1 MAKIVKLENLGRLV
15 KENVEVKTALEYK
28 ATAFEMFS
36 QIIQKTPVET
46 GRARGN
52 WNITTDSPDY
62 STSESGK
69 SPNVEVE
76 VDNDF
81 PDIYIANGLDYVVE
95 LEDGKSGQA
104 PTGIIIPAIAAARAN
119 RRR

>member
-1 MAKIVKLENLGRLV
+1 MARRVKLENLGRLV
-15 KENVEVKTALEYK
+15 KENVKVKSALEYK

-62 STSESGK
+62 STSESGQ
-69 SPNVEVE
+69 SPNTEAEVG
-76 VDNDF
+76 NDF

-95 LEDGKSGQA
+95 LEEGKSSQA